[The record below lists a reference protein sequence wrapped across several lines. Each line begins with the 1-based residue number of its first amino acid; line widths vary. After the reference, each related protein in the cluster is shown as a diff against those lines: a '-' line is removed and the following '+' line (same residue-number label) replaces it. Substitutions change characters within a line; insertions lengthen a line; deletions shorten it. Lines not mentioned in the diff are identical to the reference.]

1 MSSDNPEQEV
11 ELELSGQ
18 QLEALRE
25 LLKTTSDNETD
36 VISDTS
42 KKSSTKRDL

>member
-11 ELELSGQ
+11 ELELSSQ